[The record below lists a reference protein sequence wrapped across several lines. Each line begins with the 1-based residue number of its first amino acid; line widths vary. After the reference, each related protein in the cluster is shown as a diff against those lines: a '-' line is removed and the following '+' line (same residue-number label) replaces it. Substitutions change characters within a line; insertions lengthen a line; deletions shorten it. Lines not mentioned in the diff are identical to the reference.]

1 MAQKN
6 VLRTA
11 SALILPDT
19 YLAIATIRRF
29 EERCVELKAQRLIQ
43 GSMHLCSGQEAI
55 PVGACAALEAR
66 DALTDL
72 DPQHYRPKGELERA
86 LEREPLAR
94 LRRRLGPE
102 TAEELD
108 REAARRFEAAA
119 ASVGCRSR
127 LVVAHEANLT
137 GGFGAEIGARAAKE
151 CFWALDAP
159 IERVALPDT
168 RIPAAPVLQQALVP
182 GADSIVTALR
192 RVAWA

>member
-29 EERCVELKAQRLIQ
+29 EERCVELKAQGLIQ

-108 REAARRFEAAA
+108 REAARRIDAAVAEA
-119 ASVGCRSR
+119 
-127 LVVAHEANLT
+127 
-137 GGFGAEIGARAAKE
+137 
-151 CFWALDAP
+151 
-159 IERVALPDT
+159 ERCPFPDPET
-168 RIPAAPVLQQALVP
+168 ALVHLY
-182 GADSIVTALR
+182 A
-192 RVAWA
+192 